1 MNNTLDFSLGFT
13 LFRQVLQVA
22 AGIAVGKGLVDEATA
37 VTLIGAAVSLG
48 TGIWAIVVKRRTN
61 AVAGVATLPAT

>member
-1 MNNTLDFSLGFT
+1 MNNALDFSLGFT

-37 VTLIGAAVSLG
+37 TVLIGGLISIG
-48 TGIWAIVVKRRTN
+48 TGVWAIVVKRRTN
-61 AVAGVATLPAT
+61 AVAAVVTPTA